1 MSQSLSSIRSF
12 VAGKVNTL
20 SGFKES
26 RMTPDFFGRTQE
38 SIAHKAFVVGIAS
51 TVAAEERQRRSVG
64 EYVNSQ
70 VVVTFAHRLR
80 PLDAYPTDY
89 DNALTA
95 EELVI
100 NAALEAYTFDSGNGK
115 FTIRY
120 TASTRTVTDSQEYII
135 ITLTF
140 SVLHTL

>member
-1 MSQSLSSIRSF
+1 MAESLARVRSMIADKVDSI
-12 VAGKVNTL
+12 

-70 VVVTFAHRLR
+70 VVITFAHRLR

-95 EELVI
+95 EQLVL
-100 NAALEAYTFDSGNGK
+100 NAALESYTSDSGNGK

>member
-1 MSQSLSSIRSF
+1 MAQSLSSIRSF

-20 SGFKES
+20 AGFKES

-51 TVAAEERQRRSVG
+51 TVAAEDRQRRSIG

-70 VVVTFAHRLR
+70 VVITFAHRLR

-120 TASTRTVTDSQEYII
+120 QSSNRTVTDSQEYII
-135 ITLTF
+135 INLTF

>member
-1 MSQSLSSIRSF
+1 MAESLARVRSMIADKVDSI
-12 VAGKVNTL
+12 

-26 RMTPDFFGRTQE
+26 RMTPDFFGRTQD

-70 VVVTFAHRLR
+70 VVITFAHRLR

-100 NAALEAYTFDSGNGK
+100 NAALESYAQDTGSGK

-120 TASTRTVTDSQEYII
+120 TKFSS
-135 ITLTF
+135 LTTA
-140 SVLHTL
+140 VLLQL

>member
-1 MSQSLSSIRSF
+1 MAESLTRVRQLI
-12 VAGKVNTL
+12 AGKVDTL
-20 SGFKES
+20 AGFRES

-38 SIAHKAFVVGIAS
+38 SLAHKSFVVSISS
-51 TVAAEERQRRSVG
+51 TVATAERQRRSIG

-70 VVVTFAHRLR
+70 VVITFAHRLR

-100 NAALEAYTFDSGNGK
+100 NAALESYVQDVNSGQ

-120 TASTRTVTDSQEYII
+120 IASTRTVTDSQEYII
-135 ITLTF
+135 INIEF
-140 SVLHTL
+140 SILHTL

>member
-1 MSQSLSSIRSF
+1 MAQSLSSIRSF

-20 SGFKES
+20 AGFKES

-38 SIAHKAFVVGIAS
+38 SIAHKAFAVGIAS
-51 TVAAEERQRRSVG
+51 TVAAEDRQRRSIG

-70 VVVTFAHRLR
+70 VVITFAHRLR

-100 NAALEAYTFDSGNGK
+100 NAALESYVQDSGSGK

-120 TASTRTVTDSQEYII
+120 QSSNRTVTDSQEYII

-140 SVLHTL
+140 QVLHTL

>member
-1 MSQSLSSIRSF
+1 MAESFARVRSQIATKVDTL
-12 VAGKVNTL
+12 AG
-20 SGFKES
+20 FRES
-26 RMTPDFFGRTQE
+26 RMTPDYFGRTQE
-38 SIAHKAFVVGIAS
+38 SLAHKSFVVGIAT
-51 TVAAEERQRRSVG
+51 TVATGERQRRAVG

-70 VVVTFAHRLR
+70 VVITFAHRLR

-100 NAALEAYTFDSGNGK
+100 NAALESYTSDTGNGK

-120 TASTRTVTDSQEYII
+120 VASTRTVTDSQEYII
-135 ITLTF
+135 ITIEF

>member
-1 MSQSLSSIRSF
+1 MAQSLSSIRSF

-20 SGFKES
+20 AGFKES

-38 SIAHKAFVVGIAS
+38 SIAHKAYVVGIAS
-51 TVAAEERQRRSVG
+51 TVAAEDRQRRSIG

-70 VVVTFAHRLR
+70 VVITFAHRLR

-120 TASTRTVTDSQEYII
+120 QSSNRTVTDSQEYII
-135 ITLTF
+135 INLTF

>member
-1 MSQSLSSIRSF
+1 MAESLARVRSMIADKVDSI
-12 VAGKVNTL
+12 

-26 RMTPDFFGRTQE
+26 RMTPDFLGRTQE

-70 VVVTFAHRLR
+70 VVITFAHRLR

-95 EELVI
+95 EELVL
-100 NAALEAYTFDSGNGK
+100 NAALESYTSDSGNGK

-120 TASTRTVTDSQEYII
+120 NASTRTVTDSQ
-135 ITLTF
+135 
-140 SVLHTL
+140 